1 MRIDGTEATAA
12 PRPGQCLRTYLREQG
27 TTAVKKGCDTGDCG
41 ACTVL
46 LDGAPVQSCLI
57 PAHRAVDAEVVTAA
71 GLGRFGPGGDPDA
84 DPEALHPVQR
94 AFVEAAGFQCGFCTA
109 GMVCTVA
116 GTPALATPPPPPLVE
131 PVETP
136 EPDRNQV
143 STGSTNEAGRVSTS
157 STGGCRPT
165 GVDEALKGN
174 LCRCT
179 GYRSIRDA
187 LAGRVNT
194 ETAEPG
200 QAFGRAVV
208 APAAARVVSGR
219 EAYTLDETAPPG
231 LLHVAV
237 LGSPYPHARITRID
251 STSARNAPG
260 VHLVLTHHD
269 VPDTLYSTARH
280 ENRLDDPDD
289 TRILDPDLRFVG
301 QRVAVAV
308 AETPRQAREALALVD
323 VEYEPLP
330 AVFDPEEARQPGA
343 PLLHPGRTPGEHRVA
358 EASRNVVAQ
367 LHEEYAE
374 PGQDGVDAALSAS
387 AAVVEGTWTT
397 DRVNHVALETH
408 GARAWLA
415 PGPAGA
421 GEPVL
426 HVRTSTQVPFLVRD
440 ELARL
445 LELPED
451 RVRVVAGRV
460 GGGFGGKQELL
471 VEDVVALAA
480 LRTGRPVQW
489 ELTREQQ
496 FTMVPCRHPMRVG
509 VRVGADAD
517 GHLTALAIDVLADT
531 GAYGNHAPGVLF
543 HGVHESMAVYRA
555 PNKRVDAESVYT
567 NNVPS
572 GAFRGYGLGQ
582 VQFAIEGAIDELAA
596 RLGVDPVEMR
606 RRNVIRPGDPFVV
619 GRPVDGD
626 LEYGSYGL
634 DQCLD
639 LVETALARRPPLVE
653 PVETSRPADETLLLT
668 DEGWAEGR
676 GVALAMIATIPPRGH
691 FTHAKVSV
699 ETDGDFVVDVGT
711 AEFGNGTTTVHAQIA
726 ATELGVP
733 IDRVRVRS
741 SDTATAG
748 YDTGAFGSA
757 GSVVAGMAVA
767 RAARA
772 LHTHLTTPVVVGANI
787 APIPGQEDATI
798 TLTAEGRVS
807 AEATHDGSPRSVA
820 FNVHGFRVAV
830 HRETGEVRIL
840 QSVHAADAGVV
851 INPEQLRGQIDGGV
865 GQAFGSAT
873 TERMVVRDGVVV
885 TRALRHYRVPQP
897 ADVPVTEVL
906 FADTVDRLGPR
917 GAKSMSEAPYN
928 PVAPALAN
936 AIADATGV
944 RPRDLPIQRDRLWE
958 LMRATAAAPTG
969 RAGR

>member
-1 MRIDGTEATAA
+1 MKIDGIEAAA
-12 PRPGQCLRTYLREQG
+12 EPRPGQCLRTYLREQG
-27 TTAVKKGCDTGDCG
+27 ATAVKKGCDAGDCG

-46 LDGAPVQSCLI
+46 LDGAPVQSCLV
-57 PAHRAVDAEVVTAA
+57 PVHRAVDSEVVTAA
-71 GLGRFGPGGDPDA
+71 GLGRFGPGGDPAADA
-84 DPEALHPVQR
+84 DHLHPVQR

-116 GTPALATPPPPPLVE
+116 GLKIAEVE
-131 PVETP
+131 RLSGTSADQSAE
-136 EPDRNQV
+136 
-143 STGSTNEAGRVSTS
+143 EADERSTS
-157 STGGCRPT
+157 AISVGEG
-165 GVDEALKGN
+165 LKGN

-194 ETAEPG
+194 EVAEPG
-200 QAFGRAVV
+200 QAFGRAVA

-219 EAYTLDETAPPG
+219 EAYTLDEPAPPG

-237 LGSPYPHARITRID
+237 LGSPHPHARITRID
-251 STSARNAPG
+251 ATAARGAPG

-289 TRILDPDLRFVG
+289 TRILDPVLRFVG

-308 AETPRQAREALALVD
+308 AETPRQARAALALVD
-323 VEYEPLP
+323 VEYETLP
-330 AVFDPEEARQPGA
+330 AVLDPEAARQPGA
-343 PLLHPGRTPGEHRVA
+343 PLVHPGKTPGEHRVA

-374 PGQDGVDAALSAS
+374 PGHDGVAAAL
-387 AAVVEGTWTT
+387 AAAAATVEGTWTT

-415 PGPAGA
+415 PGPSDTK
-421 GEPVL
+421 EPVL

-445 LELPED
+445 LDLPQQ

-480 LRTGRPVQW
+480 LRIGRPVQW
-489 ELTREQQ
+489 ELSREEQ
-496 FTMVPCRHPMRVG
+496 FTIVPCRHPMRIG
-509 VRVGADAD
+509 VRAGADAD
-517 GHLTALAIDVLADT
+517 GRLTALAIDVLADT
-531 GAYGNHAPGVLF
+531 GAYGNHAPGVMF

-596 RLGVDPVEMR
+596 QLGLDPVEMR
-606 RRNVIRPGDPFVV
+606 RRNVIRPGDAFVV

-639 LVETALARRPPLVE
+639 LVEDALASGRGGSVP
-653 PVETSRPADETLLLT
+653 D
-668 DEGWAEGR
+668 GWTEGR
-676 GVALAMIATIPPRGH
+676 GLALAMIATIPPRGH

-699 ETDGDFVVDVGT
+699 DADGDFVVDVGT
-711 AEFGNGTTTVHAQIA
+711 AEFGNGTTTVHAQLA

-733 IDRVRVRS
+733 VDRVRVRP

-757 GSVVAGMAVA
+757 GSVVAGLAVA
-767 RAARA
+767 RAASA
-772 LHTHLTTPVVVGANI
+772 LKTKLDQLSAGYLPHRNGSAGQIPSTQLVG
-787 APIPGQEDATI
+787 
-798 TLTAEGRVS
+798 VS

-830 HRETGEVRIL
+830 QRETGVVRIL

-865 GQAFGSAT
+865 GQALGSAM

-885 TRALRHYRVPQP
+885 TRTLRHYRVPQLS
-897 ADVPVTEVL
+897 DVPVTEVL

-936 AIADATGV
+936 AIADATGT

-958 LMRATAAAPTG
+958 LLRTTSAVAPTG

>member
-1 MRIDGTEATAA
+1 MRIDGIEAAA
-12 PRPGQCLRTYLREQG
+12 EPRPGQCLRTYLREQG
-27 TTAVKKGCDTGDCG
+27 ATAVKKGCDAGDCG

-46 LDGAPVQSCLI
+46 LDGAPVQSCLV

-71 GLGRFGPGGDPDA
+71 GLGRFGPGGDPSADA
-84 DPEALHPVQR
+84 DHLHPVQR
-94 AFVEAAGFQCGFCTA
+94 AFVEAAGFQCGFCTS
-109 GMVCTVA
+109 GMVCTIA
-116 GTPALATPPPPPLVE
+116 GGGTGP
-131 PVETP
+131 
-136 EPDRNQV
+136 V
-143 STGSTNEAGRVSTS
+143 STGSTSGGAG
-157 STGGCRPT
+157 
-165 GVDEALKGN
+165 DELKGN

-187 LAGRVNT
+187 LAGRVNI
-194 ETAEPG
+194 EVAEPG

-208 APAAARVVSGR
+208 PPAAARIVRGC
-219 EAYTLDETAPPG
+219 EAYTLDEPAPPG

-237 LGSPYPHARITRID
+237 LGSPHPHARITRID
-251 STSARNAPG
+251 ATAARGAPG

-269 VPDTLYSTARH
+269 VPGTLYSTARH

-289 TRILDPDLRFVG
+289 TRILDPVLRFVG

-308 AETPRQAREALALVD
+308 AETPRQARAALALVD

-330 AVFDPEEARQPGA
+330 AVFDPEAARQPGA
-343 PLLHPGRTPGEHRVA
+343 PLVHPGKTPGEHRVA

-374 PGQDGVDAALSAS
+374 PGHDGVAAALAAS
-387 AAVVEGTWTT
+387 AATVEGTWTT

-415 PGPAGA
+415 PGSSGT
-421 GEPVL
+421 ERPVL

-445 LELPED
+445 LDLPEE

-489 ELTREQQ
+489 ELSREEQ
-496 FTMVPCRHPMRVG
+496 FTTVPCRHPMRIG
-509 VRVGADAD
+509 VRAGADAD
-517 GHLTALAIDVLADT
+517 GQLTALAIDVLADT

-596 RLGVDPVEMR
+596 QLGIDPVEMR
-606 RRNVIRPGDPFVV
+606 RRNVIRPGDAFVV

-639 LVETALARRPPLVE
+639 LVETALALEPSLTPPPPE
-653 PVETSRPADETLLLT
+653 D
-668 DEGWAEGR
+668 GWAEGR

-691 FTHAKVSV
+691 LTHAKISV
-699 ETDGDFVVDVGT
+699 DADGDFVVDVGT

-733 IDRVRVRS
+733 IERVRVRP

-757 GSVVAGMAVA
+757 GSVVAGLAVQ
-767 RAARA
+767 RAASA
-772 LHTHLTTPVVVGANI
+772 LKTKLDQLSAGYLPSRNGSAGQIPSTQRVG
-787 APIPGQEDATI
+787 
-798 TLTAEGRVS
+798 VW

-830 HRETGEVRIL
+830 HRGTGLVRIL

-865 GQAFGSAT
+865 GQALGSAM

-885 TRALRHYRVPQP
+885 TRTLRHYRVPQLS
-897 ADVPVTEVL
+897 DVPVTEVL

-958 LMRATAAAPTG
+958 LLRTPITRPAASAPTG
-969 RAGR
+969 RAGP

>member
-1 MRIDGTEATAA
+1 MRVDGADVTAE

-27 TTAVKKGCDTGDCG
+27 TTSVKKGCDAGDCG

-46 LDGAPVQSCLI
+46 LDGAPVQSCLV
-57 PAHRAVDAEVVTAA
+57 PAHRAVESEVVTAA
-71 GLGRFGPGGDPDA
+71 GLGRFGPGGNPDA
-84 DPEALHPVQR
+84 DAEELHPVQR

-116 GTPALATPPPPPLVE
+116 GTPE
-131 PVETP
+131 H
-136 EPDRNQV
+136 
-143 STGSTNEAGRVSTS
+143 GST
-157 STGGCRPT
+157 
-165 GVDEALKGN
+165 DELLKGN

-187 LAGRVNT
+187 LAGHVNT
-194 ETAEPG
+194 EVAEPG

-208 APAAARVVSGR
+208 APAAARVVRGR
-219 EAYTLDETAPPG
+219 EPYTLDEPEPPG

-237 LGSPYPHARITRID
+237 LGSPHPHARITRID
-251 STSARNAPG
+251 ATAARDAPG

-269 VPDTLYSTARH
+269 VPGTLYSTGRH
-280 ENRLDDPDD
+280 QSRLDDPDD
-289 TRILDPDLRFVG
+289 TRILDPVLRFVG

-308 AETPRQAREALALVD
+308 AETPRQARAALDLVE
-323 VEYEPLP
+323 VEYEVLP
-330 AVFDPEEARQPGA
+330 SVFDPEAARSPGA
-343 PLLHPGRTPGEHRVA
+343 PLLHPDKTPAEHRVA
-358 EASRNVVAQ
+358 EAGRNVVVQ
-367 LHEEYAE
+367 IHEEYAE
-374 PGQDGVDAALSAS
+374 PGQHGVEAALAAS
-387 AAVVEGTWTT
+387 AATVTGTWTT
-397 DRVNHVALETH
+397 GRVNHVALETH
-408 GARAWLA
+408 GARAWLE
-415 PGPAGA
+415 PSS
-421 GEPVL
+421 GEGDVL

-445 LELPED
+445 LDLPQD

-471 VEDVVALAA
+471 VEDVVALAT

-496 FTMVPCRHPMRVG
+496 FTTVPCRHPFRVT
-509 VRVGADAD
+509 VRAGASAT
-517 GHLTALAIDVLADT
+517 GELTALAIDVLADT

-582 VQFAIEGAIDELAA
+582 VQFAIEGALDELAA
-596 RLGVDPVEMR
+596 RLDLDPVEMR

-619 GRPVDGD
+619 GQPVDGD

-639 LVETALARRPPLVE
+639 LVEDALASGRGEAAP
-653 PVETSRPADETLLLT
+653 D
-668 DEGWAEGR
+668 GWTEGR

-691 FTHAKVSV
+691 YTHARVTV
-699 ETDGDFVVDVGT
+699 AADGDFVVDVGT
-711 AEFGNGTTTVHAQIA
+711 AEFGNGTTTVHAQLA

-733 IDRVRVRS
+733 VSRVRVRP
-741 SDTATAG
+741 SDTATSG

-757 GSVVAGMAVA
+757 GSVVAGLAVQDA
-767 RAARA
+767 AATLRAKLSSAGP
-772 LHTHLTTPVVVGANI
+772 TEVVGM
-787 APIPGQEDATI
+787 T
-798 TLTAEGRVS
+798 

-830 HRETGEVRIL
+830 QRETGVVRIL
-840 QSVHAADAGVV
+840 QSVQAADAGVV
-851 INPEQLRGQIDGGV
+851 INPEQLRGQIEGGV
-865 GQAFGSAT
+865 AQAIGTAL

-885 TRALRHYRVPQP
+885 TDRLRHYRVPQV
-897 ADVPVTEVL
+897 ADVPPTEVL

-944 RPRDLPIQRDRLWE
+944 RPRDLPMQPDRLWR
-958 LMRATAAAPTG
+958 LLGPHPSAATAAVPTG

>member
-1 MRIDGTEATAA
+1 MKIDGIEAAA
-12 PRPGQCLRTYLREQG
+12 EPRPGQCLRTYLREQG
-27 TTAVKKGCDTGDCG
+27 ATAVKKGCDAGDCG

-46 LDGAPVQSCLI
+46 LDGAPVQSCLV
-57 PAHRAVDAEVVTAA
+57 PVHRAVDSEVVTAA
-71 GLGRFGPGGDPDA
+71 GLGRFGPGGDPSANA
-84 DPEALHPVQR
+84 DHLHPVQR

-109 GMVCTVA
+109 GMVCTIA
-116 GTPALATPPPPPLVE
+116 GLETAEVE
-131 PVETP
+131 RLSGTSADQSAE
-136 EPDRNQV
+136 
-143 STGSTNEAGRVSTS
+143 EADNRSTS
-157 STGGCRPT
+157 AVSVGEG
-165 GVDEALKGN
+165 LKGN

-187 LAGRVNT
+187 LAGRMNT
-194 ETAEPG
+194 EVAEPG
-200 QAFGRAVV
+200 QAFGRAVA

-219 EAYTLDETAPPG
+219 EAYTLDEPAPPG

-237 LGSPYPHARITRID
+237 LGSPHPHARITRID
-251 STSARNAPG
+251 ATAARGAPG

-289 TRILDPDLRFVG
+289 TRILDPVLRFVG

-308 AETPRQAREALALVD
+308 AETPRQARAALALVD
-323 VEYEPLP
+323 VEYETLP
-330 AVFDPEEARQPGA
+330 AVLDPEAARQPGA
-343 PLLHPGRTPGEHRVA
+343 PLVHPGKTPGEHRVA

-374 PGQDGVDAALSAS
+374 PGHDGVVAALAAS
-387 AAVVEGTWTT
+387 VATVEGTWTT

-415 PGPAGA
+415 PGPSDTK
-421 GEPVL
+421 EPVL

-445 LELPED
+445 LDLPQQ

-489 ELTREQQ
+489 ELSREEQ
-496 FTMVPCRHPMRVG
+496 FTIVPCRHPMRIG
-509 VRVGADAD
+509 VRAGADAD
-517 GHLTALAIDVLADT
+517 GRLTALAIDVLADT
-531 GAYGNHAPGVLF
+531 GAYGNHAPGVMF

-567 NNVPS
+567 NKVPS

-596 RLGVDPVEMR
+596 QLGLDPVEMR
-606 RRNVIRPGDPFVV
+606 RRNVIRPGDAFVV

-639 LVETALARRPPLVE
+639 LVEDALASGRGGSVP
-653 PVETSRPADETLLLT
+653 D
-668 DEGWAEGR
+668 GWTEGR
-676 GVALAMIATIPPRGH
+676 GLALAMIATIPPRGH

-699 ETDGDFVVDVGT
+699 DADGDFVVDVGT
-711 AEFGNGTTTVHAQIA
+711 AEFGNGTTTVHAQLA

-733 IDRVRVRS
+733 VDRVRVRP

-757 GSVVAGMAVA
+757 GSVVAGLAVA
-767 RAARA
+767 RAASA
-772 LHTHLTTPVVVGANI
+772 LKTKLDQLSAGYLPHRNGSAGQIPSTQLVGI
-787 APIPGQEDATI
+787 
-798 TLTAEGRVS
+798 S

-830 HRETGEVRIL
+830 QRETGVVRIL

-865 GQAFGSAT
+865 GQALGSAT

-885 TRALRHYRVPQP
+885 TRTLRHYRVPQLS
-897 ADVPVTEVL
+897 DVPVTEVL

-936 AIADATGV
+936 AIADATGA

-958 LMRATAAAPTG
+958 LLRATSAVAPTG

>member
-1 MRIDGTEATAA
+1 MRVDGVDAA
-12 PRPGQCLRTYLREQG
+12 AEPRPGQCLRTYLREQG

-46 LDGAPVQSCLI
+46 LDGAPVQSCLV

-71 GLGRFGPGGDPDA
+71 GLGRFGPGGDPHA
-84 DPEALHPVQR
+84 DPEELHPVQR
-94 AFVEAAGFQCGFCTA
+94 AFVAAAGFQCGFCTA
-109 GMVCTVA
+109 GMVCTAA
-116 GTPALATPPPPPLVE
+116 GTPSL
-131 PVETP
+131 
-136 EPDRNQV
+136 
-143 STGSTNEAGRVSTS
+143 TGSSAEDDRSAH
-157 STGGCRPT
+157 
-165 GVDEALKGN
+165 EHLKGS

-194 ETAEPG
+194 EVTEPG

-208 APAAARVVSGR
+208 APAAARIVSGR
-219 EAYTLDETAPPG
+219 EAYTLDEPAPVG

-237 LGSPYPHARITRID
+237 LGSPHPHARITGID
-251 STSARNAPG
+251 ATAARDAPG

-269 VPDTLYSTARH
+269 VPGTLYSTARH
-280 ENRLDDPDD
+280 QDRLDDPDD
-289 TRILDPDLRFVG
+289 TRMLDPVLRFVG

-308 AETPRQAREALALVD
+308 AETPRQARAALELVQ
-323 VEYEPLP
+323 VEYETLP
-330 AVFDPEEARQPGA
+330 AVFDPGAARRPGA
-343 PLLHPGRTPGEHRVA
+343 PLLHPGKTPAEHRVA
-358 EASRNVVAQ
+358 EAGRNVVAQ

-374 PGQDGVDAALSAS
+374 PGHDGVEAALAAS
-387 AAVVEGTWTT
+387 AATVEGTWTT

-408 GARAWLA
+408 GARAWLE
-415 PGPAGA
+415 PGPDAGQDGTGGSGA
-421 GEPVL
+421 VL
-426 HVRTSTQVPFLVRD
+426 HVRTSTQVPFLVRT

-445 LELPED
+445 LDLPEH

-496 FTMVPCRHPMRVG
+496 FTTVPCRHPFRVT
-509 VRVGADAD
+509 VRAGASAS
-517 GHLTALAIDVLADT
+517 GALTALAIDVLADT

-582 VQFAIEGAIDELAA
+582 VQFAVEGAVDELAA

-606 RRNVIRPGDPFVV
+606 RRNVVRPGDPFIV
-619 GRPVDGD
+619 GQPVDGD

-639 LVETALARRPPLVE
+639 LVEGALARQPSAVVPAE
-653 PVETSRPADETLLLT
+653 PASGA
-668 DEGWAEGR
+668 GWAEGR

-691 FTHAKVSV
+691 FTHARVTV
-699 ETDGDFVVDVGT
+699 APDGGFVVDVGT

-733 IDRVRVRS
+733 VDRVRVRP

-757 GSVVAGMAVA
+757 GSVVAGLAVA
-767 RAARA
+767 RAAAA
-772 LHTHLTTPVVVGANI
+772 LRQKLVGEEAS
-787 APIPGQEDATI
+787 PG
-798 TLTAEGRVS
+798 LF

-840 QSVHAADAGVV
+840 RSVHAADAGVV
-851 INPEQLRGQIDGGV
+851 INPEQLRGQIEGGV
-865 GQAFGSAT
+865 VQALGSAL
-873 TERMVVRDGVVV
+873 TERMVLRDGVVV
-885 TRALRHYRVPQP
+885 TRTLRHYRAPQL
-897 ADVPVTEVL
+897 ADVPDTEVL

-944 RPRDLPIQRDRLWE
+944 RPRDLPMQRDRLWA
-958 LMRATAAAPTG
+958 LLRAAGPEPGGPRTA
-969 RAGR
+969 

>member
-1 MRIDGTEATAA
+1 MKIDGIEAAA
-12 PRPGQCLRTYLREQG
+12 EPRPGQCLRTYLREQG
-27 TTAVKKGCDTGDCG
+27 ATAVKKGCDAGDCG

-46 LDGAPVQSCLI
+46 LDGAPVQSCLV
-57 PAHRAVDAEVVTAA
+57 PVHRAVDSEVVTAA
-71 GLGRFGPGGDPDA
+71 GLGRFGPGGDPSADA
-84 DPEALHPVQR
+84 DHLHPVQQ

-109 GMVCTVA
+109 GMVCTIA
-116 GTPALATPPPPPLVE
+116 G
-131 PVETP
+131 
-136 EPDRNQV
+136 
-143 STGSTNEAGRVSTS
+143 SKAGD
-157 STGGCRPT
+157 G
-165 GVDEALKGN
+165 LKGN

-194 ETAEPG
+194 EVAEPG
-200 QAFGRAVV
+200 EAFGRAVA
-208 APAAARVVSGR
+208 APAAARIVSGR
-219 EAYTLDETAPPG
+219 ETYTLDEPAPPG

-237 LGSPYPHARITRID
+237 LGSPHPHARITRID
-251 STSARNAPG
+251 ATAARGASG

-269 VPDTLYSTARH
+269 VPGTLYSTARH

-289 TRILDPDLRFVG
+289 TRILDPVLRFVG

-308 AETPRQAREALALVD
+308 AETPRQARAALALVD
-323 VEYEPLP
+323 VEYETLP
-330 AVFDPEEARQPGA
+330 AVFDPEAARRPGA
-343 PLLHPGRTPGEHRVA
+343 PLVHPGKTPGEHRVA

-374 PGQDGVDAALSAS
+374 PGHDGVTAALAAS
-387 AAVVEGTWTT
+387 AATVEGTWTT

-408 GARAWLA
+408 GARAWLT
-415 PGPAGA
+415 PGPSTGT
-421 GEPVL
+421 EQPVL

-445 LELPED
+445 LDLPQE

-471 VEDVVALAA
+471 VEDVVALAT

-489 ELTREQQ
+489 ELSREEQ
-496 FTMVPCRHPMRVG
+496 FTTVPCRHPMRIG
-509 VRVGADAD
+509 VRAGADAD
-517 GHLTALAIDVLADT
+517 GQLTALAIDVLADT
-531 GAYGNHAPGVLF
+531 GAYGNHAPGVMF

-596 RLGVDPVEMR
+596 RLGLDPVEMR
-606 RRNVIRPGDPFVV
+606 RRNVIRPGDAFVV
-619 GRPVDGD
+619 GGPVDGD

-639 LVETALARRPPLVE
+639 LVEDALASGRGDSVP
-653 PVETSRPADETLLLT
+653 D
-668 DEGWAEGR
+668 GWAEGR
-676 GVALAMIATIPPRGH
+676 GIALAMIATIPPRGH

-699 ETDGDFVVDVGT
+699 DADGDFVVDVGT
-711 AEFGNGTTTVHAQIA
+711 AEFGNGTTTVHAQLA

-733 IDRVRVRS
+733 VDRVRVRP

-757 GSVVAGMAVA
+757 GSVVAGLAVQ
-767 RAARA
+767 RAASA
-772 LHTHLTTPVVVGANI
+772 LRTTLDQLSAGTQLVG
-787 APIPGQEDATI
+787 
-798 TLTAEGRVS
+798 VS

-830 HRETGEVRIL
+830 HRGTGEVRIL

-865 GQAFGSAT
+865 GQALGSAT

-885 TRALRHYRVPQP
+885 TRTLRHYRVPQLS
-897 ADVPVTEVL
+897 DVPVTEVL

-944 RPRDLPIQRDRLWE
+944 RPRDLPIQRDWLWE
-958 LMRATAAAPTG
+958 LLRAPITRPAASAPTG

>member
-1 MRIDGTEATAA
+1 MKIDGIEAAA
-12 PRPGQCLRTYLREQG
+12 EPRPGQCLRTYLREQG
-27 TTAVKKGCDTGDCG
+27 ATAVKKGCDAGDCG

-46 LDGAPVQSCLI
+46 LDGAPVQSCLV
-57 PAHRAVDAEVVTAA
+57 PVHRAVDSEVVTAA
-71 GLGRFGPGGDPDA
+71 GLGRFGPGGDPSANA
-84 DPEALHPVQR
+84 DHLHPVQR

-109 GMVCTVA
+109 GMVCTIA
-116 GTPALATPPPPPLVE
+116 GLKIAEVE
-131 PVETP
+131 RLSGTSADQSAE
-136 EPDRNQV
+136 
-143 STGSTNEAGRVSTS
+143 EADNRSTS
-157 STGGCRPT
+157 AISVGEG
-165 GVDEALKGN
+165 LKGN

-194 ETAEPG
+194 EVAEPG
-200 QAFGRAVV
+200 QAFGRAVA

-219 EAYTLDETAPPG
+219 EAYTLDEPAPPG

-237 LGSPYPHARITRID
+237 LGSPHPHARITRID
-251 STSARNAPG
+251 ATAARGAPG

-289 TRILDPDLRFVG
+289 TRILDPVLRFVG

-308 AETPRQAREALALVD
+308 AETPRQARAALALVD
-323 VEYEPLP
+323 VEYETLP
-330 AVFDPEEARQPGA
+330 AVFDPEAARQPGA
-343 PLLHPGRTPGEHRVA
+343 PLVHPGKTPGEHRVA

-374 PGQDGVDAALSAS
+374 PGHDGVAAALAAS
-387 AAVVEGTWTT
+387 AATVEGTWTT

-415 PGPAGA
+415 PGSPDTK
-421 GEPVL
+421 ESVL

-445 LELPED
+445 LDLPQQ

-471 VEDVVALAA
+471 VEDVVALAT

-489 ELTREQQ
+489 ELSREEQ
-496 FTMVPCRHPMRVG
+496 FTIVPCRHPMRIG
-509 VRVGADAD
+509 VRAGADAD
-517 GHLTALAIDVLADT
+517 GRLTALAIDVLADT
-531 GAYGNHAPGVLF
+531 GAYGNHAPGVMF

-596 RLGVDPVEMR
+596 QLGLDPVEMR
-606 RRNVIRPGDPFVV
+606 RRNVIRPGDAFVV

-639 LVETALARRPPLVE
+639 LVEDALATGRGGSVP
-653 PVETSRPADETLLLT
+653 D
-668 DEGWAEGR
+668 GWTEGR
-676 GVALAMIATIPPRGH
+676 GLALAMIATIPPRGH

-699 ETDGDFVVDVGT
+699 DADGDFVVDVGT
-711 AEFGNGTTTVHAQIA
+711 AEFGNGTTTVHAQLA

-733 IDRVRVRS
+733 VDRVRVRP

-757 GSVVAGMAVA
+757 GSVVAGLAVA
-767 RAARA
+767 RAASA
-772 LHTHLTTPVVVGANI
+772 LKTKLDQLSAGYLPHRNGSAGQ
-787 APIPGQEDATI
+787 IPSTQLIG
-798 TLTAEGRVS
+798 VS

-830 HRETGEVRIL
+830 QRETGVVRIL

-865 GQAFGSAT
+865 GQALGSAT

-885 TRALRHYRVPQP
+885 TRTLRHYRVPQLS
-897 ADVPVTEVL
+897 DVPVTEVL

-936 AIADATGV
+936 AIADATGA

-958 LMRATAAAPTG
+958 LLRATSAVAPTG

>member
-1 MRIDGTEATAA
+1 MRIDGIEAAA
-12 PRPGQCLRTYLREQG
+12 EPRPGQCLRTYLREQG
-27 TTAVKKGCDTGDCG
+27 ATSVKKGCDAGDCG

-57 PAHRAVDAEVVTAA
+57 PAHRAVDADVVTAA
-71 GLGRFGPGGDPDA
+71 GLGRFGPGGDPSADA
-84 DPEALHPVQR
+84 DHLHPVQR
-94 AFVEAAGFQCGFCTA
+94 AFVEAAGFQCGFCTS

-116 GTPALATPPPPPLVE
+116 GLGIAEVE
-131 PVETP
+131 RLSGTSADQSAE
-136 EPDRNQV
+136 
-143 STGSTNEAGRVSTS
+143 EADKRSTS
-157 STGGCRPT
+157 AISVG
-165 GVDEALKGN
+165 EALKGN

-194 ETAEPG
+194 EVAEPG
-200 QAFGRAVV
+200 QAFGRAVA

-219 EAYTLDETAPPG
+219 EAYTLDEPAPPG

-237 LGSPYPHARITRID
+237 LGSPHPHARITRID
-251 STSARNAPG
+251 ATAARGAPG

-269 VPDTLYSTARH
+269 VPGTLYSTARH

-289 TRILDPDLRFVG
+289 TRILDPVLRFAG

-308 AETPRQAREALALVD
+308 AETPRQARAALALVD
-323 VEYEPLP
+323 VEYQPLP
-330 AVFDPEEARQPGA
+330 AVFDPEAARQPGA
-343 PLLHPGRTPGEHRVA
+343 PLLHPDKTSDEHRVA

-374 PGQDGVDAALSAS
+374 PGHDGVAAALAAS
-387 AAVVEGTWTT
+387 AATVEGTWTT

-415 PGPAGA
+415 PGSSGT
-421 GEPVL
+421 EQPVL

-445 LELPED
+445 LDLPED

-489 ELTREQQ
+489 ELSREEQ
-496 FTMVPCRHPMRVG
+496 FTTVPCRHPMRVG
-509 VRVGADAD
+509 VRAGADAD
-517 GHLTALAIDVLADT
+517 GRLTALAIDVLADT

-596 RLGVDPVEMR
+596 QLGIDPVEMR
-606 RRNVIRPGDPFVV
+606 RRNVIRPGDAFVV

-639 LVETALARRPPLVE
+639 LVEQALARPHPLVD
-653 PVETSRPADETLLLT
+653 PVETPLLPE
-668 DEGWAEGR
+668 DGWTEGR

-691 FTHAKVSV
+691 FTHAKISV
-699 ETDGDFVVDVGT
+699 DADGDFVVDVGT

-733 IDRVRVRS
+733 IERVRVRP

-757 GSVVAGMAVA
+757 GSVVAGLAVG
-767 RAARA
+767 RAASA
-772 LHTHLTTPVVVGANI
+772 LRSYLDAPTPLAVGANI
-787 APIPGQEDATI
+787 APKPGQVGATI
-798 TLTAEGRVS
+798 TLTAKGEVS

-830 HRETGEVRIL
+830 RRETGEVRIL

-865 GQAFGSAT
+865 GQALGSAM

-885 TRALRHYRVPQP
+885 TRTLRHYRVPQLS
-897 ADVPVTEVL
+897 DVPVTEVL

-958 LMRATAAAPTG
+958 LLRTTES
-969 RAGR
+969 